1 MHIRRTGEE
10 RQTPGEKTAH
20 KATDVS
26 PIPSPWRKFSPFPVE
41 DSGGAESPR
50 TTNGPHAVYGPQR
63 KPRGRARVVAR
74 PRMNTPPSNTR
85 VEKKSASMS
94 HLEIIELLQKCVL
107 REPTK

>member
-50 TTNGPHAVYGPQR
+50 TTNDRMRYMGRGGGLEAVRGSWPGREYAAFE
-63 KPRGRARVVAR
+63 PRELKRALVCL
-74 PRMNTPPSNTR
+74 T
-85 VEKKSASMS
+85 
-94 HLEIIELLQKCVL
+94 
-107 REPTK
+107 

>member
-50 TTNGPHAVYGPQR
+50 TTNDRMRYWAAEEVPGPCVR
-63 KPRGRARVVAR
+63 PRPRIRRLRAR
-74 PRMNTPPSNTR
+74 
-85 VEKKSASMS
+85 ELKK
-94 HLEIIELLQKCVL
+94 
-107 REPTK
+107 R

>member
-63 KPRGRARVVAR
+63 RPRGRARVVAR

-85 VEKKSASMS
+85 VEKK
-94 HLEIIELLQKCVL
+94 
-107 REPTK
+107 R